1 MELTLLAYSLILSW
15 VMFMVGATLRTNMY
29 TPKGL
34 MLAMQNRANLPEAS
48 AMAGRADRA
57 ARNMLDNLVL
67 FAALVLMA
75 KVSDVSNANTILGA
89 QLFFGARLVYFPVY
103 VIGIPVVRT
112 LLWAVAT
119 VGMAMILLELL

>member
-1 MELTLLAYSLILSW
+1 MELTMLAYSLVLAW
-15 VMFMVGATLRTNMY
+15 VMFMAGSMLRINML

-34 MLAMQNRANLPEAS
+34 MLAMHNRADLPEAS
-48 AMAGRADRA
+48 AMSGRADRA

-75 KVSDVSNANTILGA
+75 KVSDVSNANTVLGA
-89 QLFFGARLVYFPVY
+89 QIFFWARLVYFPIY
-103 VIGIPVVRT
+103 VFGIPVVRT
-112 LLWAVAT
+112 IVWAVST